1 MTLKNIFYPQSVEYR
16 YVLDSIL
23 RNNHFNPHQKRGFL
37 HNLLVVVRLVAE
49 STYSNVHNVPTTFQ
63 IEFIW
68 DDEI

>member
-1 MTLKNIFYPQSVEYR
+1 MTLMNIFCPQSIEYR

-23 RNNHFNPHQKRGFL
+23 TITWIHTEKTGFL
-37 HNLLVVVRLVAE
+37 HNLLVVVSLVAE
-49 STYSNVHNVPTTFQ
+49 STYSNVHNVPKTFQ